1 MHQNSSSLPQGTG
14 CGKLI
19 LFGEHA
25 VVWGAPALVTSLELG
40 AHASLSTSSDARS
53 SLTLLDAST
62 QAEIAT
68 LSANAETGSSLE
80 RAFATILQTLPL
92 DAPVHLDV
100 TLHVPP
106 GAGLGS
112 SAAMAVA
119 MARAIAQHTP
129 EAAPYIEEAVA
140 ASEAIFHASASG
152 IDQAAAMGSGLIR
165 FEKGPPTVL
174 QALHLPQA
182 VEVAIC
188 LAEPG
193 ASTAKMVQHVLA
205 QRQRHPRL
213 FEHFRGAVEA
223 IVEEAIEALQQ
234 DDRARIGE
242 LMNLNHGLL
251 HGMGLSTPTI
261 ERAIEAAKACG
272 ALGAKLTGAG
282 GGGCLY
288 AIGANADHTEEIVA
302 HLKTSGFH
310 AFTARITPSIDHTE
324 SSS

>member
-1 MHQNSSSLPQGTG
+1 MHQDPSSLPQGTG

-40 AHASLSTSSDARS
+40 AHALLRTLPHEDRS

-62 QAEIAT
+62 RAELAT
-68 LSANAETGSSLE
+68 LYADAEHGSPLE
-80 RAFATILQTLPL
+80 RALATILHILPI

-119 MARAIAQHTP
+119 MARAIASAYP
-129 EAAPYIEEAVA
+129 AAAPHVEQAVA

-165 FEKGPPTVL
+165 FEKGPPSSL
-174 QALHLPQA
+174 QPLHLPTPLEL
-182 VEVAIC
+182 VIC
-188 LAEPG
+188 LAAPG
-193 ASTAKMVQHVLA
+193 ASTARMVQHVLA
-205 QRQRHPRL
+205 QRQRHSAL
-213 FEHFRGAVEA
+213 FEHLRGAVDA
-223 IVEEAIEALQQ
+223 IVHDAIEALQR
-234 DDRARIGE
+234 DDRAQLGE

-251 HGMGLSTPTI
+251 YGMGLSTPEI
-261 ERAIEAAKACG
+261 ERAISIARDQG

-282 GGGCLY
+282 GGGCIY
-288 AIGANADHTEEIVA
+288 ALGQDHAHTEAIVTTLQA
-302 HLKTSGFH
+302 SGFH
-310 AFTARITPSIDHTE
+310 AFIAHITPST
-324 SSS
+324 